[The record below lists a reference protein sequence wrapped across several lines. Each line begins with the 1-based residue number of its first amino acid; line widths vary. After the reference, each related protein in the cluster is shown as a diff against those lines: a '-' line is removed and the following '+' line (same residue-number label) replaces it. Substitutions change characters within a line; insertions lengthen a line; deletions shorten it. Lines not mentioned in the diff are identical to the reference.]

1 MFCLIKNI
9 CLFTSCA
16 TVVIQKPWFDSSSH
30 GQLKMENQK
39 DKGRSTICLGKMLG
53 VLKRFHFLRWGKFCD
68 HSSHCP
74 AALWL
79 DAKSCHILRH
89 KQFILC
95 RHTYPSKLCLPGSRK
110 WRWWF
115 YLRLHKP
122 DNLQWKMHVH
132 EWCLL
137 FWLRSLCLQLFLQ
150 VSQKSISSSE
160 LWAVPMIE

>member
-79 DAKSCHILRH
+79 DAKSCHILGTSSLFCAGILILLNYASQVQGSDMLVVLSQTTQTR
-89 KQFILC
+89 QFAVENACSRMVPVIL
-95 RHTYPSKLCLPGSRK
+95 TEEPLP
-110 WRWWF
+110 
-115 YLRLHKP
+115 P
-122 DNLQWKMHVH
+122 V
-132 EWCLL
+132 
-137 FWLRSLCLQLFLQ
+137 
-150 VSQKSISSSE
+150 IS
-160 LWAVPMIE
+160 PG

>member
-110 WRWWF
+110 W
-115 YLRLHKP
+115 
-122 DNLQWKMHVH
+122 HVGG
-132 EWCLL
+132 
-137 FWLRSLCLQLFLQ
+137 
-150 VSQKSISSSE
+150 SISDYTNQTICSGKCMFTNGACYSDWGASASSYFSRLVRKAFLPQSCE
-160 LWAVPMIE
+160 LYPW